1 MMVYVKRVKATD
13 LMPNLPCLTPSDREE
28 IQAKKDSISNG
39 VAMQL
44 LLDYVQKRMNWPEE
58 LISALEALEHQ
69 DLADELRAEWNKHNQ
84 NNPSPAATTVV
95 RAHVHPAPPTSPSL
109 PISESSDD
117 PTSSLVLPARP
128 APVSPGPEPP
138 QAVPTSSP
146 HKSVA
151 EAPIAGT
158 SPGSTS
164 QAPQCLSP
172 SPPGS
177 TFPCLSPPR
186 QHLPLSQPPGST
198 FPCLSPQAALPL
210 AQPPRQHLPLS
221 QPPRQHLPLSQPPQA
236 APSPVSAPQAAPS
249 PVSAP
254 QAAPSPVSAPQA
266 APSPVSAEEEPT
278 VVSEPEP
285 PVSHSDNAAS
295 SQPGPVE
302 TGSLEDNPSHIV
314 QSETALTL
322 PVSDLNPA
330 LSQTEYTPTAAA
342 PALVQAPERRP
353 VQDTTPPT
361 AKVTTFHQKPVE
373 DSDPTATQV
382 TEDDQSRPST
392 APAPVDTTPGQVCP
406 SMGEENWELSK
417 PEVLLSENQPYSGGS
432 WRLQMDSGSV
442 SGPEPELAAVTAST
456 TPVTSPD
463 VVPEPAPEPLSSV
476 PGARPL
482 PCQENG
488 VPEELEEP
496 LSHNEPEEN
505 TYHSPC
511 LSSLGD
517 QEVLVNVVHVSEDA
531 SIQNNDS
538 QTPRACWNHNSQSQ
552 ITPLSGSTDLDLSSG
567 PNQDGQTE
575 DSLGKAVSKSEES
588 QGLIMI
594 VNDQDTSP
602 STKQLDP
609 PPPPAISPSV
619 TIVNGSSTDNCHLPE
634 AVEAEVMLKAMMASA
649 VPELKQKQ
657 EGEGATSSCG
667 LLPWASQPCS
677 WPGG

>member
-1 MMVYVKRVKATD
+1 
-13 LMPNLPCLTPSDREE
+13 
-28 IQAKKDSISNG
+28 
-39 VAMQL
+39 MQL

-128 APVSPGPEPP
+128 APPPESPGPEIAARPEDGAQP
-138 QAVPTSSP
+138 VAPTS
-146 HKSVA
+146 SVA

-158 SPGSTS
+158 SPEPAS
-164 QAPQCLSP
+164 QAPE
-172 SPPGS
+172 
-177 TFPCLSPPR
+177 
-186 QHLPLSQPPGST
+186 
-198 FPCLSPQAALPL
+198 AVV
-210 AQPPRQHLPLS
+210 
-221 QPPRQHLPLSQPPQA
+221 
-236 APSPVSAPQAAPS
+236 SPVSAPQAAPS

-254 QAAPSPVSAPQA
+254 QAAPSPVSAPS
-266 APSPVSAEEEPT
+266 PSSGGGA
-278 VVSEPEP
+278 
-285 PVSHSDNAAS
+285 H
-295 SQPGPVE
+295 
-302 TGSLEDNPSHIV
+302 
-314 QSETALTL
+314 
-322 PVSDLNPA
+322 SDLNPA

-382 TEDDQSRPST
+382 TEDDQSRPAT

-575 DSLGKAVSKSEES
+575 DGLGKALSKSEES

-602 STKQLDP
+602 STKQPDP

-619 TIVNGSSTDNCHLPE
+619 TVVNGSSTDNCHLPE

-649 VPELKQKQ
+649 IPELKQKQ
-657 EGEGATSSCG
+657 EEEGARRG
-667 LLPWASQPCS
+667 GGYFLLWTAALGVSALVVA
-677 WPGG
+677 WRMKN